1 MNHSVRAV
9 TAGGESDSASQLR
22 CLGFPAERPL
32 RPGTVMLRAKSMLE
46 RMKIAHRKQQRT
58 AIVIER
64 LAATAGLV
72 TFFIVG
78 YFGVGRSI
86 SSAMTF
92 DMATSLDRRI
102 PFIAQSVWI
111 YFWVFTAALIPLFVV
126 KCPRLFRR
134 TVLAYGLVIAISLIC
149 FKAYPATSASLRAAG
164 AVLDVSSPSNWAVSV
179 LYSLDPPY
187 NLFPSLHLSLAL
199 LAAFSAWKAK
209 RLLRSGSWR
218 GSWLGR
224 GGRLHRQAARP
235 GRRPRRRRSG
245 VPIGRIDYR
254 HLPRKTRRHA
264 GLWLARARTLCRL
277 TCPRLR
283 RYLRGIPMR
292 CVSLS
297 MSAGPRRRQ

>member
-1 MNHSVRAV
+1 MNDSVGAV

-32 RPGTVMLRAKSMLE
+32 RPGTVVLRAKSMLE
-46 RMKIAHRKQQRT
+46 RVKIARRLQQRT

-164 AVLDVSSPSNWAVSV
+164 AVLDVPSPSNWAVSV

-209 RLLRSGSWR
+209 RLYGVGVGVGVGLVAVAVCTVKQHVLVDVLGGAVLASLSGGLIIGTYRAKPGVTPAYGWR
-218 GSWLGR
+218 GPGLYVGLLVLAYA
-224 GGRLHRQAARP
+224 GIYAA
-235 GRRPRRRRSG
+235 
-245 VPIGRIDYR
+245 Y
-254 HLPRKTRRHA
+254 
-264 GLWLARARTLCRL
+264 LC
-277 TCPRLR
+277 
-283 RYLRGIPMR
+283 
-292 CVSLS
+292 
-297 MSAGPRRRQ
+297 AA

>member
-1 MNHSVRAV
+1 MNRSVRAV

-22 CLGFPAERPL
+22 CLGFPAKRPL
-32 RPGTVMLRAKSMLE
+32 RPGTVMLRARSMLG

-149 FKAYPATSASLRAAG
+149 FKAYPATSTSLRAAG

-209 RLLRSGSWR
+209 RLYGVGVGLVAVAVCTVKQHVLVDVLGGAVLASLSGGLIIGTYRAKRGVTPAYGWR
-218 GSWLGR
+218 GLELYVGLLVLAYA
-224 GGRLHRQAARP
+224 GIYAA
-235 GRRPRRRRSG
+235 
-245 VPIGRIDYR
+245 Y
-254 HLPRKTRRHA
+254 
-264 GLWLARARTLCRL
+264 LC
-277 TCPRLR
+277 
-283 RYLRGIPMR
+283 
-292 CVSLS
+292 
-297 MSAGPRRRQ
+297 AA

>member
-1 MNHSVRAV
+1 
-9 TAGGESDSASQLR
+9 
-22 CLGFPAERPL
+22 
-32 RPGTVMLRAKSMLE
+32 MLE

-149 FKAYPATSASLRAAG
+149 FKVYPATSASLRAAG

-209 RLLRSGSWR
+209 RLYGVGVGVGVGLVAVAVCTVKQHVLVDVLGGAVLASLSGGLIIGTYRAKRGVTPAYGWR
-218 GSWLGR
+218 GPELYVGLLVLAYA
-224 GGRLHRQAARP
+224 GIYAA
-235 GRRPRRRRSG
+235 
-245 VPIGRIDYR
+245 Y
-254 HLPRKTRRHA
+254 
-264 GLWLARARTLCRL
+264 LC
-277 TCPRLR
+277 
-283 RYLRGIPMR
+283 
-292 CVSLS
+292 
-297 MSAGPRRRQ
+297 AA

>member
-1 MNHSVRAV
+1 
-9 TAGGESDSASQLR
+9 
-22 CLGFPAERPL
+22 
-32 RPGTVMLRAKSMLE
+32 MLE

-72 TFFIVG
+72 AFFSVG

-179 LYSLDPPY
+179 LYSLEPPY

-209 RLLRSGSWR
+209 RLYGVGVAVVAVAVCTVKQHVLVDVLGGAVLASLSGGLIIGTYRAKRGVTPAYGWR
-218 GSWLGR
+218 GPGLYVGLLVLAYA
-224 GGRLHRQAARP
+224 GIYAAYLHAA
-235 GRRPRRRRSG
+235 
-245 VPIGRIDYR
+245 
-254 HLPRKTRRHA
+254 
-264 GLWLARARTLCRL
+264 
-277 TCPRLR
+277 
-283 RYLRGIPMR
+283 
-292 CVSLS
+292 
-297 MSAGPRRRQ
+297 